1 MSELELVRPGYV
13 CAPYMHTHESIE
25 LKESWKDSE
34 NIESMFFVTGTFSAD
49 SKPYFTD
56 TANHYLLAKFKNG
69 QEIERDV
76 ESVHSDPKRTFVF
89 DIRDDLFEREVEG
102 ETNFVS
108 IYYWEYK
115 DDASEIA
122 SLLLRREK
130 IARAGIGSMKTF
142 SPQPPRFDF
151 PYSNNIVVIEVASEK
166 SYQSVN
172 KYCDQTRRE
181 INRRGFSITNMM
193 SLSILDRLK

>member
-1 MSELELVRPGYV
+1 MSELELIRPGYV

-69 QEIERDV
+69 QEIEKDV

-115 DDASEIA
+115 DDAREIA

>member
-56 TANHYLLAKFKNG
+56 TANHYLLAKFNNG

-76 ESVHSDPKRTFVF
+76 EGMHSDPKRTFVF

>member
-1 MSELELVRPGYV
+1 MSELELIRPGYV

-69 QEIERDV
+69 QEIEKDV
-76 ESVHSDPKRTFVF
+76 EGMHSDPKRTFVF

>member
-76 ESVHSDPKRTFVF
+76 EGMHSDPKRTFVF

>member
-1 MSELELVRPGYV
+1 VSELELVRPGYV

-25 LKESWKDSE
+25 LKESWKDSK

-69 QEIERDV
+69 QKIARDV

-102 ETNFVS
+102 EINFVS

-115 DDASEIA
+115 GDAKEIA
-122 SLLLRREK
+122 LLLLRREK

>member
-1 MSELELVRPGYV
+1 
-13 CAPYMHTHESIE
+13 MHTHESIE

-69 QEIERDV
+69 QEIEKDV

>member
-1 MSELELVRPGYV
+1 MSELELIRPGYV

-25 LKESWKDSE
+25 LKESWKDSK

-56 TANHYLLAKFKNG
+56 TANHYLLAKFKSD
-69 QEIERDV
+69 QEIARDI
-76 ESVHSDPKRTFVF
+76 EGVHSEPKRTFVF

-108 IYYWEYK
+108 IYYWEYN
-115 DDASEIA
+115 DDAGEIA

>member
-69 QEIERDV
+69 QEIERDI
-76 ESVHSDPKRTFVF
+76 EGVHSDPKRTFVF

-130 IARAGIGSMKTF
+130 SAGAGIGSMKTF

-151 PYSNNIVVIEVASEK
+151 PYSNNIVGIEVASEK

>member
-56 TANHYLLAKFKNG
+56 TANHYLLAKFKNS

-76 ESVHSDPKRTFVF
+76 EGVHSDPKRTFVF

>member
-1 MSELELVRPGYV
+1 MSELELIRPGYV

-25 LKESWKDSE
+25 LKESWKDSK

-56 TANHYLLAKFKNG
+56 TANHYLLAKFKSD
-69 QEIERDV
+69 QEIARDI
-76 ESVHSDPKRTFVF
+76 ESVHSEPKRTFVF

-108 IYYWEYK
+108 IYYWEYN

>member
-1 MSELELVRPGYV
+1 MSELELIRPGYV

-25 LKESWKDSE
+25 LKESWKDSK

-56 TANHYLLAKFKNG
+56 TANHYLLAKFKSD
-69 QEIERDV
+69 QEIARDI
-76 ESVHSDPKRTFVF
+76 EGVHSEPKRTFVF

-108 IYYWEYK
+108 IYYWEYN

-142 SPQPPRFDF
+142 SPQPPRFEF
-151 PYSNNIVVIEVASEK
+151 PYSDNIVVIEVASEK

>member
-25 LKESWKDSE
+25 LKESWRDSK

-69 QEIERDV
+69 QEIARDV
-76 ESVHSDPKRTFVF
+76 EGMHSEPKRTFVF

-108 IYYWEYK
+108 IYYWEYN
-115 DDASEIA
+115 DDAEEIA

>member
-25 LKESWKDSE
+25 LKESWKDSK

-56 TANHYLLAKFKNG
+56 TANHYLLAKFKSD
-69 QEIERDV
+69 QEIARDI
-76 ESVHSDPKRTFVF
+76 ESVHSEPKRTFVF

-108 IYYWEYK
+108 IYYWEYN

>member
-1 MSELELVRPGYV
+1 MSELELIRPGYV

-69 QEIERDV
+69 QEIEKDI
-76 ESVHSDPKRTFVF
+76 ESMHSDPKRTFVF